1 MTYLKNR
8 SDDNKKKYTS
18 YKNVL
23 TTVIRKSKDDF
34 HYKLFKRLKYDIK
47 KTWNKINQLLGKKKI
62 NKIPQ
67 NMYDKTTQINSSKNI
82 AEAFNSY
89 FVSLGQKLAE
99 QIPQLTQSTSDYM
112 SEVNVVNS
120 LFLKPIS
127 IFEIIKVCSHLD
139 SNKSCGFDDISQRV
153 VKQCIYYFVEP
164 LNFIFN
170 LSITSGIVPQK
181 FKIAKV
187 IPLFKKHDE
196 RDISNYRP
204 IALLPTFSKV
214 FEKLIHERLY
224 TFLINNNILI
234 NEQYGFRKNYSTY
247 MAVLKLSDYILQE
260 MENGKYSVGVFMDL
274 SKAFDTVDHD
284 ILLAKLHHYGVRG
297 VPLNLFKSYLNE
309 RKQFVM
315 VDGVRSNTQNI
326 TCGVPQGSVLGPL
339 LFLLYIN
346 DITKCSSLFKYSLF
360 ADDTC
365 VIMSHNDPV
374 TLISLVNSEINKL
387 SVWFQK
393 INCL

>member
-1 MTYLKNR
+1 M
-8 SDDNKKKYTS
+8 
-18 YKNVL
+18 
-23 TTVIRKSKDDF
+23 
-34 HYKLFKRLKYDIK
+34 
-47 KTWNKINQLLGKKKI
+47 
-62 NKIPQ
+62 
-67 NMYDKTTQINSSKNI
+67 
-82 AEAFNSY
+82 
-89 FVSLGQKLAE
+89 
-99 QIPQLTQSTSDYM
+99 
-112 SEVNVVNS
+112 
-120 LFLKPIS
+120 
-127 IFEIIKVCSHLD
+127 
-139 SNKSCGFDDISQRV
+139 
-153 VKQCIYYFVEP
+153 
-164 LNFIFN
+164 
-170 LSITSGIVPQK
+170 
-181 FKIAKV
+181 
-187 IPLFKKHDE
+187 FKKHDE

-365 VIMSHNDPV
+365 VIMSHHDPV